1 MNDNMS
7 KATNVLCN
15 THVTTNALETS
26 FKLFICDVYM
36 HLWGKPHQYL
46 FCRDRVLNLIRANN
60 CPRGPGPTMKTGN
73 QYKKKIVA
81 EVCTLN
87 VKGDD

>member
-1 MNDNMS
+1 MTI
-7 KATNVLCN
+7 KVLKTYFKYLFVMC
-15 THVTTNALETS
+15 TS
-26 FKLFICDVYM
+26 TCICGEN
-36 HLWGKPHQYL
+36 LTILL

-81 EVCTLN
+81 EVCTFN
-87 VKGDD
+87 VIGDD